1 MLKTLS
7 FYLLLSY
14 TSLWVFDLQISRLI
28 FPLTKGLR
36 HIVEIPPPFF
46 SFFLKK
52 MILATLGGSD
62 MLEQNFLT
70 DGYLHRLF
78 CTPSLKAARPYGWT
92 RLAVVHHGIFHLHS
106 EIGWALSLFA

>member
-1 MLKTLS
+1 
-7 FYLLLSY
+7 
-14 TSLWVFDLQISRLI
+14 
-28 FPLTKGLR
+28 
-36 HIVEIPPPFF
+36 
-46 SFFLKK
+46 
-52 MILATLGGSD
+52 

-92 RLAVVHHGIFHLHS
+92 RSAVVHHGIFHLRS

>member
-1 MLKTLS
+1 M
-7 FYLLLSY
+7 
-14 TSLWVFDLQISRLI
+14 

-36 HIVEIPPPFF
+36 HIAELPPFF
-46 SFFLKK
+46 FLFSFLKK
-52 MILATLGGSD
+52 MILVTLGGSD

-92 RLAVVHHGIFHLHS
+92 RSAVVHHGIFHLRS

>member
-1 MLKTLS
+1 
-7 FYLLLSY
+7 
-14 TSLWVFDLQISRLI
+14 LI

-36 HIVEIPPPFF
+36 HIAEIPPFF
-46 SFFLKK
+46 LFSFLKK
-52 MILATLGGSD
+52 MILVTLGGSD

-92 RLAVVHHGIFHLHS
+92 RSAVVHHGIFHLY
-106 EIGWALSLFA
+106 LFSFTLRLAGHFSSSPSRFDSMTSSAIFG